1 MKVGFIGLGTMGSSM
16 AMNVLKG
23 GHELVVHDLNR
34 EAVGLHLEAG
44 APWAD
49 TPQQGM
55 ERSEVVFTS
64 LPGPPEVHAVA
75 LGENG
80 LLHGVRPGKV
90 YFDLSTNSPTL
101 LRQIHEAFAKLGAHV
116 LDAPVSGGPRG
127 ARSGRLAI
135 WVGGDRAVYERYKP
149 VLDAIGDQPYYV
161 GPIGAGAIAKLVHN
175 CTGYILQTALAETF
189 SMGVKAGVDPLV
201 LWQAVRHG
209 ALGRR
214 RTFDSLAEHFLPGRY
229 DPPDFALRL
238 ARKDVALAVE
248 VGREFEV
255 PMRLANLTY
264 AELTEAL
271 NRGWGQRDSRVA
283 MLLQEER
290 AGVEVQVPPEH
301 IQAVLD
307 SDRKNA

>member
-1 MKVGFIGLGTMGSSM
+1 MKVGFIGLGTMGSGM

-23 GHELVVHDLNR
+23 GHELVVHDINR

-44 APWAD
+44 AAWAD
-49 TPQQGM
+49 SPQQVM
-55 ERSEVVFTS
+55 ELSEVVFTS
-64 LPGPPEVHAVA
+64 LPGPAEVQAVA
-75 LGENG
+75 LGDKG
-80 LLHGVRPGKV
+80 LIRGVRPGKV

-101 LRQIHEAFAKLGAHV
+101 LRHIHEEFAKEGAHV

-135 WVGGDRAVYERYKP
+135 WVGGDRAVYDQYKP
-149 VLDAIGDQPYYV
+149 VLDAIGDKPYYV
-161 GPIGAGAIAKLVHN
+161 GPIGAGSIAKLVHN
-175 CTGYILQTALAETF
+175 CTGYIIQTAMAETF
-189 SMGVKAGVDPLV
+189 TMGIKAGVDPLV

-214 RTFDSLAEHFLPGRY
+214 QTFDSLTEHFLPGQF

-238 ARKDVALAVE
+238 ARKDVNLAVE
-248 VGREFEV
+248 VGREFDV
-255 PMRLANLTY
+255 PMRLANLTL

-290 AGVEVQVPPEH
+290 AGVDVNVPQEN
-301 IQAVLD
+301 IQKVLD
-307 SDRKNA
+307 DDRAGA